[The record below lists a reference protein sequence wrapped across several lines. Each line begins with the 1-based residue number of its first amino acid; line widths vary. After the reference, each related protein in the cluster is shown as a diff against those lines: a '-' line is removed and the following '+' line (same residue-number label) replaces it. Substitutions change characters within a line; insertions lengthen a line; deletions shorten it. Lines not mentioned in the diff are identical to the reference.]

1 MVPAL
6 PLQQERAMSIRP
18 IAVHRLRPTHRA
30 RGAVLAVAATFA
42 GLAWAQTVPASNVLS
57 GTALTEDRLL
67 EALTPS
73 GDVTKRS
80 LRVKA
85 TGAALPMPPAQ
96 RPSASLLVTFH
107 TASSELTDQARQQLD
122 IVGAAL
128 KNDRLASYRFTV
140 EGHADP
146 RGDPQ
151 SNLVLSQHR
160 AGSVRSYLVDAHGID
175 PQRLVAEGKGDRE
188 LMNRTQPTS
197 PENRRVTIV
206 TQLQ

>member
-1 MVPAL
+1 MTLTTVAV
-6 PLQQERAMSIRP
+6 RP
-18 IAVHRLRPTHRA
+18 VRPSHIARC
-30 RGAVLAVAATFA
+30 GMLACATAFA
-42 GLAWAQTVPASNVLS
+42 GLAWAQATPNAPVLS
-57 GTALTEDRLL
+57 GAALTEDRLL
-67 EALTPS
+67 QVLTPS
-73 GDVTKRS
+73 NDVTKRS

-85 TGAALPMPPAQ
+85 TGTGLPMPPAQ

-107 TASSELTDQARQQLD
+107 TASAELTEQARQQLD
-122 IVGAAL
+122 VVGAAL

-160 AGSVRSYLVDAHGID
+160 AGSVRAYLVEAHGID

-188 LMNRTQPTS
+188 LMNRVQTAA

>member
-1 MVPAL
+1 MTLTTVAV
-6 PLQQERAMSIRP
+6 RP
-18 IAVHRLRPTHRA
+18 VRLTHRA
-30 RGAVLAVAATFA
+30 RCGVLACAAAFV
-42 GLAWAQTVPASNVLS
+42 GLAWAQTTPNSPVLS

-67 EALTPS
+67 QVLTPS
-73 GDVTKRS
+73 DDVTKRS

-85 TGAALPMPPAQ
+85 TGAAMPMPPAQ

-107 TASSELTDQARQQLD
+107 TASSELTEQARQQLD
-122 IVGAAL
+122 VVGAAL

-151 SNLVLSQHR
+151 SNLLLSQHR
-160 AGSVRSYLVDAHGID
+160 AGSVRAYLVDAHGID
-175 PQRLVAEGKGDRE
+175 PQRLLAEGKGDRE
-188 LMNRTQPTS
+188 LMNRVQTTA

>member
-1 MVPAL
+1 
-6 PLQQERAMSIRP
+6 MSFAR
-18 IAVHRLRPTHRA
+18 IAFRGSRSHLRPRWV
-30 RGAVLAVAATFA
+30 VLMFAAALA
-42 GLAWAQTVPASNVLS
+42 GLASAQSSDVLS
-57 GTALTEDRLL
+57 GAALTEDRLL
-67 EALTPS
+67 QALTPD
-73 GDVTKRS
+73 GGATKRS

-85 TGAALPMPPAQ
+85 TDGSGSLQRPA

-107 TASSELTDQARQQLD
+107 TASSELTEQARQQLD

-128 KNDRLASYRFTV
+128 KNERLARYSFTV

-175 PQRLVAEGKGDRE
+175 PQRLIPDGKGDRE
-188 LMNRTQPTS
+188 LMNRTQPAA